1 MNDSQVIW
9 LTADM
14 TEETVRAILM
24 DVDCSI
30 QPSGAQEP
38 TK

>member
-14 TEETVRAILM
+14 TEDTVRAILM

-30 QPSGAQEP
+30 QPSDSQESI
-38 TK
+38 K